1 MFAYHM
7 WPSMLPTSVLNM
19 KALSQSDLML
29 LQLVCSTLRGN
40 GHENCDFVFIF
51 NGGRVSKIFTV
62 FLWLVILVLCD
73 IF

>member
-1 MFAYHM
+1 MA
-7 WPSMLPTSVLNM
+7 TKIVI
-19 KALSQSDLML
+19 LSL
-29 LQLVCSTLRGN
+29 
-40 GHENCDFVFIF
+40 IF